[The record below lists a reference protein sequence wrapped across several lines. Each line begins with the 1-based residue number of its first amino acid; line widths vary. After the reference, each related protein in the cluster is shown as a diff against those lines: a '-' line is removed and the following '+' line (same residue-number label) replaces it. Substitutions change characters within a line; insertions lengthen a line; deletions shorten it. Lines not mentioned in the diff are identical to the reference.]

1 MGKKYTLTAV
11 AVLTASLALTGCESM
26 SNAQK
31 GAAIGAITGAI
42 AGKST
47 SNHKDKRA
55 FIGAAIGAIGGAAVG
70 NYMDKQE
77 QAFREELAGS
87 GIQVVREGDNIRL
100 IMPSNITFGL
110 DQDAI
115 AADFYPT
122 LNAVANVMRQYDKT
136 FLSIEGHTDN
146 TGAASYNQGLSERRA
161 MSVKRYL
168 ASQSI
173 DNARLY
179 TSGFGETRPLVANN
193 SASNRALNRRVEIQ
207 VVPNTQ

>member
-1 MGKKYTLTAV
+1 MGIKCKLSAV

-31 GAAIGAITGAI
+31 GATIGAITGAI

-47 SNHKDKRA
+47 SNHKSKRA

-122 LNAVANVMRQYDKT
+122 LNAVSNVMRKYDKT

-193 SASNRALNRRVEIQ
+193 NASNRALNRRVEIQ

>member
-1 MGKKYTLTAV
+1 MGTKYKLTAV

-77 QAFREELAGS
+77 RAFREELAGS

-122 LNAVANVMRQYDKT
+122 LNAVSNVMRKYDKT

>member
-1 MGKKYTLTAV
+1 
-11 AVLTASLALTGCESM
+11 
-26 SNAQK
+26 
-31 GAAIGAITGAI
+31 
-42 AGKST
+42 
-47 SNHKDKRA
+47 
-55 FIGAAIGAIGGAAVG
+55 
-70 NYMDKQE
+70 
-77 QAFREELAGS
+77 
-87 GIQVVREGDNIRL
+87 
-100 IMPSNITFGL
+100 
-110 DQDAI
+110 
-115 AADFYPT
+115 
-122 LNAVANVMRQYDKT
+122 MRKYDKT

-193 SASNRALNRRVEIQ
+193 NASNRALNRRVEIQ

>member
-1 MGKKYTLTAV
+1 MGKKNTLTAV

-70 NYMDKQE
+70 DYMDKQE
-77 QAFREELAGS
+77 QAFREELSGS

-122 LNAVANVMRQYDKT
+122 LNAVANVMRKYDKT

>member
-1 MGKKYTLTAV
+1 MGKKYKLTAV

-26 SNAQK
+26 SNTQK

-122 LNAVANVMRQYDKT
+122 LNAVANVMRKYDKT

-146 TGAASYNQGLSERRA
+146 TGAASYNQRLSERRA
-161 MSVKRYL
+161 MSVKGYL

-173 DNARLY
+173 DSARLY

>member
-1 MGKKYTLTAV
+1 MKCKLTAV

-31 GAAIGAITGAI
+31 GATIGAITGAI

-47 SNHKDKRA
+47 SNHKSKRA

-70 NYMDKQE
+70 NYMDQQE
-77 QAFREELAGS
+77 QAFRQELAGS

-115 AADFYPT
+115 ASDFYPT
-122 LNAVANVMRQYDKT
+122 LNAVSKVMRKYDKT

-173 DNARLY
+173 DSARLY

>member
-1 MGKKYTLTAV
+1 MGKKYKLTAV

-26 SNAQK
+26 SNTQK

-122 LNAVANVMRQYDKT
+122 LNAVAKVMRKYDKT

-146 TGAASYNQGLSERRA
+146 TGAASYNQRLSERRA
-161 MSVKRYL
+161 MSVKSYL

-173 DNARLY
+173 DSARLY

>member
-1 MGKKYTLTAV
+1 MGKKYKLTAV

-26 SNAQK
+26 SNTQK

-122 LNAVANVMRQYDKT
+122 LNAVAKVMRKYDKT

-146 TGAASYNQGLSERRA
+146 TGAASYNQRLSERRA
-161 MSVKRYL
+161 MSVKGYL

-173 DNARLY
+173 DSARLY
-179 TSGFGETRPLVANN
+179 TSGFGETRPLITNN

>member
-11 AVLTASLALTGCESM
+11 AILTASLALTGCESM

-122 LNAVANVMRQYDKT
+122 LNAVANVMRKYDKT

>member
-11 AVLTASLALTGCESM
+11 AILTASLALTGCESM

-110 DQDAI
+110 DQDTI

-122 LNAVANVMRQYDKT
+122 LNAVANVMRKYDKT

>member
-1 MGKKYTLTAV
+1 MGIKCKLSAV

-31 GAAIGAITGAI
+31 GATIGAITGAI

-47 SNHKDKRA
+47 SNHKSKRA

-122 LNAVANVMRQYDKT
+122 LQC
-136 FLSIEGHTDN
+136 
-146 TGAASYNQGLSERRA
+146 
-161 MSVKRYL
+161 
-168 ASQSI
+168 
-173 DNARLY
+173 
-179 TSGFGETRPLVANN
+179 GF
-193 SASNRALNRRVEIQ
+193 
-207 VVPNTQ
+207 

>member
-1 MGKKYTLTAV
+1 MGMKCKLTAV

-31 GAAIGAITGAI
+31 GATIGAITGAI

-47 SNHKDKRA
+47 SNHKSKRA

-70 NYMDKQE
+70 NYMDQQE
-77 QAFREELAGS
+77 QAFRQELAGS

-115 AADFYPT
+115 ASDFYPT
-122 LNAVANVMRQYDKT
+122 LNAVSKVMRKYDKT

-173 DNARLY
+173 DSARLY

>member
-1 MGKKYTLTAV
+1 MKCKLTAV

-26 SNAQK
+26 SNTQK
-31 GAAIGAITGAI
+31 GATIGAITGAI
-42 AGKST
+42 VGKST
-47 SNHKDKRA
+47 SNHKGKRA

-70 NYMDKQE
+70 NYMDQQE

-115 AADFYPT
+115 AADFYPK
-122 LNAVANVMRQYDKT
+122 LNAIANVMRKYDKT
-136 FLSIEGHTDN
+136 FLSIEGHTDD
-146 TGAASYNQGLSERRA
+146 TGAAAYNQRLSERRA

-193 SASNRALNRRVEIQ
+193 SAANRALNRRVEIQ
-207 VVPNTQ
+207 IVPNTQ

>member
-1 MGKKYTLTAV
+1 MGKKYKLTAV

-122 LNAVANVMRQYDKT
+122 LNAVSNVMRKYDKT

>member
-1 MGKKYTLTAV
+1 MGMKCKLTAV

-26 SNAQK
+26 SNTQK
-31 GAAIGAITGAI
+31 GATIGAITGAI
-42 AGKST
+42 VGKST
-47 SNHKDKRA
+47 SNHKGKRA

-70 NYMDKQE
+70 NYMDQQE

-115 AADFYPT
+115 AADFYPK
-122 LNAVANVMRQYDKT
+122 LNAIANVMRKYDKT
-136 FLSIEGHTDN
+136 FLSIEGHTDD
-146 TGAASYNQGLSERRA
+146 TGAAAYNQRLSERRA

-193 SASNRALNRRVEIQ
+193 SAANRALNRRVEIQ
-207 VVPNTQ
+207 IVPNTQ

>member
-1 MGKKYTLTAV
+1 MGKKYKLTAV

-26 SNAQK
+26 SNTQK

-122 LNAVANVMRQYDKT
+122 LNAVAKVMRKYDKT
-136 FLSIEGHTDN
+136 FSSIEGHTDN
-146 TGAASYNQGLSERRA
+146 TGAASYNQRLSERRA
-161 MSVKRYL
+161 MSVKGYL

-173 DNARLY
+173 DSARLY

>member
-1 MGKKYTLTAV
+1 MGMKCKLTAV
-11 AVLTASLALTGCESM
+11 AILTASLALTGCESM
-26 SNAQK
+26 SNTQK
-31 GAAIGAITGAI
+31 GATIGAITGAI
-42 AGKST
+42 VGKST
-47 SNHKDKRA
+47 SNHKGKRA

-70 NYMDKQE
+70 NYMDQQE

-115 AADFYPT
+115 AADFYPK
-122 LNAVANVMRQYDKT
+122 LNAIANVMRKYDKT
-136 FLSIEGHTDN
+136 FLSIEGHTDD
-146 TGAASYNQGLSERRA
+146 TGAAAYNQRLSERRA

-193 SASNRALNRRVEIQ
+193 SAANRALNRRVEIQ
-207 VVPNTQ
+207 IVPNTQ

>member
-122 LNAVANVMRQYDKT
+122 LNAVANVMRKYDKT

>member
-122 LNAVANVMRQYDKT
+122 LNAVANVMRKYDKT

-146 TGAASYNQGLSERRA
+146 TGAAAYNQGLSERRA

>member
-1 MGKKYTLTAV
+1 MEKKYKLTAV

-26 SNAQK
+26 SNTQK

-122 LNAVANVMRQYDKT
+122 LNAVANVMRKYDKT

-146 TGAASYNQGLSERRA
+146 TGAASYNQRLSERRA

-173 DNARLY
+173 DSARLY

>member
-1 MGKKYTLTAV
+1 MKCKLTAV

-26 SNAQK
+26 SNTQK
-31 GAAIGAITGAI
+31 GATIGAITGAI
-42 AGKST
+42 VGKST
-47 SNHKDKRA
+47 SNHKGKRA

-70 NYMDKQE
+70 NYMDQQE

-115 AADFYPT
+115 AADFYSK
-122 LNAVANVMRQYDKT
+122 LNAIANVMRKYDKT
-136 FLSIEGHTDN
+136 FLSIEGHTDD
-146 TGAASYNQGLSERRA
+146 TGAAAYNQRLSERRA

-193 SASNRALNRRVEIQ
+193 SAANRALNRRVEIQ
-207 VVPNTQ
+207 IVPNTQ

>member
-1 MGKKYTLTAV
+1 MGKKYKLTAV

-26 SNAQK
+26 SNTQK

-122 LNAVANVMRQYDKT
+122 LNAVAKVMRKYDKT

-146 TGAASYNQGLSERRA
+146 TGAASYNQRLSERRA
-161 MSVKRYL
+161 MSVKGYL

-173 DNARLY
+173 DSARLY
-179 TSGFGETRPLVANN
+179 TSGFGETRPLVTNN

>member
-1 MGKKYTLTAV
+1 MGTKYKLTAV

-122 LNAVANVMRQYDKT
+122 LNAVSNVMRKYDKT

>member
-1 MGKKYTLTAV
+1 MGMKCKLTAV

-26 SNAQK
+26 SNTQK
-31 GAAIGAITGAI
+31 GATIGAITGAI
-42 AGKST
+42 VGKST
-47 SNHKDKRA
+47 SNHKGKRA

-70 NYMDKQE
+70 NYMDQQE

-115 AADFYPT
+115 AADFYSK
-122 LNAVANVMRQYDKT
+122 LNAIANVMRKYDKT
-136 FLSIEGHTDN
+136 FLSIEGHTDD
-146 TGAASYNQGLSERRA
+146 TGAAAYNQRLSERRA

-193 SASNRALNRRVEIQ
+193 SAANRALNRRVEIQ
-207 VVPNTQ
+207 IVPNTQ

>member
-1 MGKKYTLTAV
+1 MKCKLTAV

-26 SNAQK
+26 SNTQK
-31 GAAIGAITGAI
+31 GATIGAITGAI
-42 AGKST
+42 VGKST
-47 SNHKDKRA
+47 SNHKGKRA

-70 NYMDKQE
+70 NYMDQQE

-115 AADFYPT
+115 AADFYPK
-122 LNAVANVMRQYDKT
+122 LNAIANVMRKYDKT
-136 FLSIEGHTDN
+136 FLSIEGHTDD
-146 TGAASYNQGLSERRA
+146 TGAAAYNQHLSERRA

-193 SASNRALNRRVEIQ
+193 SAANRALNRRVEIQ
-207 VVPNTQ
+207 IVPNTQ